1 MKGQPGWSR
10 SGGIC
15 FAEERAEGV
24 RRLWGSLCALRR
36 EGTVSQFVSESARL
50 YGENF
55 LAPLEFDISV
65 LPSSAINAE

>member
-1 MKGQPGWSR
+1 M
-10 SGGIC
+10 
-15 FAEERAEGV
+15 
-24 RRLWGSLCALRR
+24 RRLWGSLCAPRR

-50 YGENF
+50 YGEHF